1 MRYKNYLFV
10 CKHLF
15 SVDSDTVGYF
25 FKIICMMSE
34 ENENFNLGFLDDGS
48 DTENDVND
56 NGDDNNNHEDDDV
69 FIFEDDNANDAY
81 EEMASDDENEN
92 ALEVYQGNNLD
103 DFVDDNPFNALWND
117 SEDDRHTFFLP
128 LPRISEDENV
138 PLRPPSTIK
147 ERIMNFV
154 KEILVESRNLKVP
167 STKLEKMCSDSWT
180 KYLTNIEENLDL
192 RKSSPP
198 APFFPDPF
206 VSSESLDRSDK
217 DNTTSSE
224 ASNSANQNPKQD
236 CSSLEE
242 NIQSIV
248 EKNLSS
254 RGSPFPTLSHSL
266 DSGTEEILKANL
278 EHFKLIRSHFQ
289 ELDELIQSKAE
300 SDCLTLEEQAEIRRL
315 RNTLEELYNL
325 NISVKKCMSFT
336 QS

>member
-1 MRYKNYLFV
+1 
-10 CKHLF
+10 
-15 SVDSDTVGYF
+15 
-25 FKIICMMSE
+25 
-34 ENENFNLGFLDDGS
+34 
-48 DTENDVND
+48 
-56 NGDDNNNHEDDDV
+56 
-69 FIFEDDNANDAY
+69 
-81 EEMASDDENEN
+81 
-92 ALEVYQGNNLD
+92 
-103 DFVDDNPFNALWND
+103 
-117 SEDDRHTFFLP
+117 
-128 LPRISEDENV
+128 
-138 PLRPPSTIK
+138 
-147 ERIMNFV
+147 MNFV